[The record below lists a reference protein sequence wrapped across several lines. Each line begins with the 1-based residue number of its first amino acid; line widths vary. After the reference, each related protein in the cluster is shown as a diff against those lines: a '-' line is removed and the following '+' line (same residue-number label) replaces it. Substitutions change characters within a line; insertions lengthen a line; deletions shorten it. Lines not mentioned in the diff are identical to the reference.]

1 MVVDNFMNTHH
12 MKFIQQ
18 LKILCKKLLCNK
30 FDKWKKDF
38 FMNVLVIFSDI
49 IYQQLWMTTMHVIY
63 SHLSETNSRLRVMS
77 ETNRPAER
85 LTKTC
90 VMSLWWKMGLFWER
104 VNVFYCTIYCT
115 VTAGQND
122 VTLSAIFTRI
132 TSFDLKNKLINC
144 IVFSKKYHGTYCIFI
159 KRVIT
164 ECAIVQNAW

>member
-1 MVVDNFMNTHH
+1 
-12 MKFIQQ
+12 
-18 LKILCKKLLCNK
+18 
-30 FDKWKKDF
+30 
-38 FMNVLVIFSDI
+38 MNVLVIFSDI

-90 VMSLWWKMGLFWER
+90 VMSLWWKIGLFWER
-104 VNVFYCTIYCT
+104 VNVFYSTIYCT

-144 IVFSKKYHGTYCIFI
+144 IVFSEKTTSLTVYLSRELLQSVQSFKTPD
-159 KRVIT
+159 RVAKT
-164 ECAIVQNAW
+164 

>member
-1 MVVDNFMNTHH
+1 MKNNRGKKSRDTATFSSSYFIKKIFYECSGHIFWHH
-12 MKFIQQ
+12 
-18 LKILCKKLLCNK
+18 LSATVN
-30 FDKWKKDF
+30 DDHARYT
-38 FMNVLVIFSDI
+38 V
-49 IYQQLWMTTMHVIY
+49 Y

-144 IVFSKKYHGTYCIFI
+144 IVFSEKTTALTVYLSRELLQSVQSFKTPD
-159 KRVIT
+159 RVAKT
-164 ECAIVQNAW
+164 